1 MLQRYVS
8 APGGF
13 FLANWPVIVLTI
25 HICLWIVAFTSFD
38 AQSNETAS
46 GLALVSIAL
55 GLLNKCDYLKSS
67 TRLSSEAEP
76 VSEENT
82 FSVMM

>member
-8 APGGF
+8 ASGGF
-13 FLANWPVIVLTI
+13 FLANWPVMVLTI

-38 AQSNETAS
+38 AQCNETTS

-55 GLLNKCDYLKSS
+55 GLLNNCDYVESS

-82 FSVMM
+82 FGVMM